1 MATSGWQNEQFI
13 KQCMTNYYYNGNIY
27 VSSIT
32 HSGTNLRVTGQVA
45 LCSRGTSGY
54 RYNWQNIIYANVAG
68 SGNTQIRASGYYYV
82 GTDTYCNFDVTIAN
96 VAATT
101 TSYSLAVNFNS
112 YNINV
117 TLYWTLS
124 FDASAIAPSGLTATL
139 GSVSDTSAVI
149 TASLSSYGTPSSDA
163 NRYIEA
169 SILGQS
175 TYGGQYRYDYTKAV
189 KTTTLT
195 IDNNSKTNS
204 SNPLTI
210 TPNTSYWYGA
220 YATNTSLSTS
230 TVSGTFT
237 TLPARI
243 TSASVAYMPP
253 LVFDVPMYMIHL
265 YHASEG
271 SANNVI
277 RYYKIGDGGWEVGST
292 NQDIIYIPASKIT
305 ETVTVALQRR
315 GGDDGDT
322 AANTYYVTIT
332 PFTNAKLYGSVN
344 GRSKKITKL
353 YGSVGGVSKKIT
365 KLYGSVDG
373 VAKLIYKDE

>member
-82 GTDTYCNFDVTIAN
+82 GTDTYCDFDVTIAN

-220 YATNTSLSTS
+220 YATNASLSTS

-243 TSASVAYMPP
+243 TSASVKYDPDGF
-253 LVFDVPMYMIHL
+253 VVPVYRIYL
-265 YHASEG
+265 SYASEG
-271 SANNVI
+271 SANDVI
-277 RYYKIGDGGWEVGST
+277 RYYKIGDGDWVVGSKT
-292 NQDIIYIPASKIT
+292 QDIVNIAASKIT

>member
-13 KQCMTNYYYNGNIY
+13 KQCSTNYHYNGNIY

-32 HSGTNLRVTGQVA
+32 HSGTNLRVTGRVA

-54 RYNWQNIIYANVAG
+54 RYNWQNVIYANVAN
-68 SGNTQIRASGYYYV
+68 SGNTQIRATGYYYV
-82 GTDTYCNFDVTIAN
+82 GTDTYCDFDVTIAN

-117 TLYWTLS
+117 TLYWTLN
-124 FDASAIAPSGLTATL
+124 FDASAVAPSGLTATL
-139 GSVSDTSAVI
+139 DSISDTSAVI
-149 TASLSSYGTPSSDA
+149 TASLSSYGTPSSEAD
-163 NRYIEA
+163 RYIEA

-220 YATNTSLSTS
+220 YATNTSLPAS
-230 TVSGTFT
+230 TVVGTFN

-243 TSASVAYMPP
+243 TSASVGYDVLDP
-253 LVFDVPMYMIHL
+253 VFPRYRIVL
-265 YHASEG
+265 RHASEG
-271 SANNVI
+271 TAETVY
-277 RYYKIGDGGWEVGST
+277 RYYKIGDGDWTMGSSV
-292 NQDIIYIPASKIT
+292 QDILFIAASEIT

-315 GGDDGDT
+315 NSSDA

-332 PFTNAKLYGSVN
+332 PFTNARLYGSVN

-353 YGSVGGVSKKIT
+353 YGSVNGVSKKIT